1 MPTISMF
8 HGIIIRM
15 CCAPKE
21 HNPPHF
27 RAYYQEYRAVI
38 DVSTCEIKE
47 GNLPKISLNW
57 L

>member
-8 HGIIIRM
+8 HGIIIRI
-15 CCAPKE
+15 CCATKE

-27 RAYYQEYRAVI
+27 RAYYQEYIAVI